1 MENLLEIKNLT
12 AMAGKKQILNR
23 INLEVKR
30 GEIHVVMGP
39 NGAGKSTLMNV
50 IFNSPAYKKAEG
62 TITFDGEDIT
72 NKKTDE
78 IARLGL
84 FLSFQT
90 PVEIEGLS
98 VFDFIKSAKSKI
110 DGKNASYFQLK
121 NQLEGYAE
129 NLNMKPDLLYRDLNT
144 GFSGGEKKKAEM
156 LQLLA
161 LNPKLAILDETDS
174 GLDVD
179 AVKIVSQGIK
189 SFHNQDNSVIIITHN
204 AKILEQLNVDFVH
217 ILIDGKIVKT
227 GDSTLIDEVEKYGF
241 DKFKGAIKWALKL

>member
-12 AMAGKKQILNR
+12 AMAGKKQILNG

-84 FLSFQT
+84 FLSFQN
-90 PVEIEGLS
+90 PVEIEGIS

-121 NQLEGYAE
+121 NQLEEYAE